1 MRDNYFEVV
10 QAATARDYRERVLE
24 TLQHLPPYSRTM
36 SKLRAALSNEW
47 VDFRT
52 LVPLVEADV
61 VIANTI
67 LRIANSALY
76 GRGSM
81 ASISR
86 AMTMLGLG
94 RLRNLILGLGL
105 NQICHRIATPPG
117 WPAKRFHFHSLA
129 TAVICDLLAARVP
142 VSGVDAAFSAGLFH
156 DFGKLL
162 IVTALP
168 EHFVRIRALQ
178 GAAQL
183 SAEECE
189 RQVLG
194 FTHGEISA
202 EALQRSA
209 MPGELVAA
217 ALYHHHPADDPT
229 VCEPGKPIRLSELV
243 HAADSFASGQGYG
256 VFPVEAARAEE
267 AATQADAAALP
278 LRAGIGDVP
287 ELAGEFQE
295 LFGSLTTAMGM

>member
-1 MRDNYFEVV
+1 MV
-10 QAATARDYRERVLE
+10 QAATDTDYRERVLE

-36 SKLRAALSNEW
+36 AKLRAALANEW

-86 AMTMLGLG
+86 AMAMLGLA

-105 NQICHRIATPPG
+105 NQICHRIQTPPG

-129 TAVICDLLAARVP
+129 TAVVCDLLAARVP

-168 EHFVRIRALQ
+168 EQFVRIRTLQ
-178 GAAQL
+178 SAAQV
-183 SAEECE
+183 SPEECE
-189 RQVLG
+189 QQILG

-202 EALQRSA
+202 EALRRSG
-209 MPGELVAA
+209 MPGALVAA
-217 ALYHHHPADDPT
+217 AQYHHHPADDST
-229 VCEPGKPIRLSELV
+229 DCEPGKPIRLSELV
-243 HAADSFASGQGYG
+243 QASDSFAIGLGYS
-256 VFPVEAARAEE
+256 VFPVESARPEEAVARAG
-267 AATQADAAALP
+267 AAALP
-278 LRAGIGDVP
+278 LRGGIGDVP
-287 ELAGEFQE
+287 QLAGEFQE

>member
-1 MRDNYFEVV
+1 MMR
-10 QAATARDYRERVLE
+10 TAVGTDSRERVLD
-24 TLQHLPPYSRTM
+24 TLQQLPPYSRTM
-36 SKLRAALSNEW
+36 TKLRAALANEW

-86 AMTMLGLG
+86 AMAMLGLS
-94 RLRNLILGLGL
+94 RLRDLILGLGL
-105 NQICHRIATPPG
+105 NQICHRIPTPPG

-129 TAVICDLLAARVP
+129 TAVVCDLLAVRVP
-142 VSGVDAAFSAGLFH
+142 VNGVDAAFSAGLFH

-168 EHFVRIRALQ
+168 EQFVRIRTLQ
-178 GAAQL
+178 GTSGL
-183 SAEECE
+183 TGEECE
-189 RQVLG
+189 REVLG
-194 FTHGEISA
+194 FTHSEISA
-202 EALQRSA
+202 EALLRSG
-209 MPGELVAA
+209 MPAELATA
-217 ALYHHHPADDPT
+217 ALYHHHPGDDT
-229 VCEPGKPIRLSELV
+229 TACEPGKPIRLSELV
-243 HAADSFASGQGYG
+243 HTANGLASGLGYSI
-256 VFPVEAARAEE
+256 FPVEAVKPQEALERAG
-267 AATQADAAALP
+267 AALAP
-278 LRAGIGDVP
+278 MQSRLVNTP

-295 LFGSLTTAMGM
+295 LFGSLTAAMGI

>member
-1 MRDNYFEVV
+1 M
-10 QAATARDYRERVLE
+10 A
-24 TLQHLPPYSRTM
+24 
-36 SKLRAALSNEW
+36 KLRSALANEW

-86 AMTMLGLG
+86 AMTMLGLS

-105 NQICHRIATPPG
+105 NQVCHKIQTPPG

-129 TAVICDLLAARVP
+129 TAVVCDLLASRVP
-142 VSGVDAAFSAGLFH
+142 VTGVDAAFSAGLFH

-168 EHFVRIRALQ
+168 EQFVRIRTLQ
-178 GAAQL
+178 GSGEL
-183 SAEECE
+183 TSEECE

-194 FTHGEISA
+194 FTHSEISA
-202 EALQRSA
+202 AALERSG
-209 MPGELVAA
+209 MPEELVAA
-217 ALYHHHPADDPT
+217 ALYHHHPEDDPT
-229 VCEPGKPIRLSELV
+229 VCEPGRPIRLSEVV
-243 HAADSFASGQGYG
+243 HAADELAGSLGYS
-256 VFPVEAARAEE
+256 VFPVDAARPEEVAER
-267 AATQADAAALP
+267 AVASPIPQ
-278 LRAGIGDVP
+278 RAGIGSVP

-295 LFGSLTTAMGM
+295 LFGSLTTAMGI

>member
-1 MRDNYFEVV
+1 MV
-10 QAATARDYRERVLE
+10 QAPANTDYRERVLE

-36 SKLRAALSNEW
+36 SKLRSALANEW

-86 AMTMLGLG
+86 AMTMLGLS

-105 NQICHRIATPPG
+105 NQVCHKIQTPPG

-129 TAVICDLLAARVP
+129 TAVVCDLLASRVP
-142 VSGVDAAFSAGLFH
+142 VTGVDAAFSAGLFH

-168 EHFVRIRALQ
+168 EQFVRIRALQ
-178 GAAQL
+178 
-183 SAEECE
+183 SAGQVSSEECE

-194 FTHGEISA
+194 FTHSEISA
-202 EALQRSA
+202 AALERSG

-217 ALYHHHPADDPT
+217 ALYHHHPEDDPS
-229 VCEPGKPIRLSELV
+229 VCEAGKPIRLSEVV
-243 HAADSFASGQGYG
+243 HAADELASGLGYS
-256 VFPVEAARAEE
+256 VFPVEAARPE
-267 AATQADAAALP
+267 AAAAVVEAAP
-278 LRAGIGDVP
+278 LWAGIGSVP

>member
-1 MRDNYFEVV
+1 MF
-10 QAATARDYRERVLE
+10 QTATATDDRERVLE
-24 TLQHLPPYSRTM
+24 ALHDLPPYSRTM
-36 SKLRAALSNEW
+36 QRLRAELANEW

-61 VIANTI
+61 VISNTI

-81 ASISR
+81 ASISG
-86 AMTMLGLG
+86 AMALMGLG

-105 NQICHRIATPPG
+105 NQICHKIATPPG

-129 TAVICDLLAARVP
+129 TAVVCDLLAARAP
-142 VSGVDAAFSAGLFH
+142 VSGADAAFSAGLFH

-168 EHFVRIRALQ
+168 EQFLRIRALRT
-178 GAAQL
+178 GGQL
-183 SAEECE
+183 SSEACE
-189 RQVLG
+189 LQILG

-202 EALQRSA
+202 EALRMSG

-217 ALYHHHPADDPT
+217 VQYHHHPEDDPT
-229 VCEPGKPIRLSELV
+229 AGEPGKPIRLSELV
-243 HAADSFASGQGYG
+243 HAADNFAREQGHG
-256 VFPVEAARAEE
+256 IFPMDAARPEE
-267 AATQADAAALP
+267 AKERARAAALP
-278 LRAGIGDVP
+278 SWMKVDDVP
-287 ELAGEFQE
+287 EMAGEFQE
-295 LFGSLTTAMGM
+295 LFGGLMTVMGM

>member
-1 MRDNYFEVV
+1 MT
-10 QAATARDYRERVLE
+10 QAVTVTDYRERVLD

-36 SKLRAALSNEW
+36 AKLRAALANEW

-86 AMTMLGLG
+86 AMAMLGLG

-105 NQICHRIATPPG
+105 NQICHKIQTPPG

-129 TAVICDLLAARVP
+129 TAVVCDLLAARVP

-168 EHFVRIRALQ
+168 EQFVRMRTLQ
-178 GAAQL
+178 GAGQL
-183 SAEECE
+183 SGEECE

-202 EALQRSA
+202 EALRRSA
-209 MPGELVAA
+209 MPTALVTA
-217 ALYHHHPADDPT
+217 ALYHHHPENDPT
-229 VCEPGKPIRLSELV
+229 ACEAGKPIRLSELV
-243 HAADSFASGQGYG
+243 HAADSFACGLGYSI
-256 VFPVEAARAEE
+256 FPVEAVKPEE
-267 AATQADAAALP
+267 ALERAGAALAP
-278 LRAGIGDVP
+278 MQSRLVNTP

-295 LFGSLTTAMGM
+295 LFGSLTSAMGI

>member
-1 MRDNYFEVV
+1 MI
-10 QAATARDYRERVLE
+10 QPATVIDYEERVLD

-36 SKLRAALSNEW
+36 SRLRGALANEW

-86 AMTMLGLG
+86 AMAMLGLT

-105 NQICHRIATPPG
+105 NQMCHKIQTPPG

-129 TAVICDLLAARVP
+129 TAVVCDLLACRVP
-142 VSGVDAAFSAGLFH
+142 VNGVDAAFSAGLFH

-168 EHFVRIRALQ
+168 EQFVRIRTMQ
-178 GAAQL
+178 GAGQL

-189 RQVLG
+189 REVLG
-194 FTHGEISA
+194 FTHSEMSA
-202 EALQRSA
+202 KALVRSG
-209 MPGELVAA
+209 MPNELATA
-217 ALYHHHPADDPT
+217 ALYHHHPDDDPT

-243 HAADSFASGQGYG
+243 YTANTLASELGHS
-256 VFPVEAARAEE
+256 VFPAEAAKPQPEMSPAG
-267 AATQADAAALP
+267 TDL
-278 LRAGIGDVP
+278 LRLQAGIFDVP
-287 ELAGEFQE
+287 DLAGEFQE

>member
-1 MRDNYFEVV
+1 MV
-10 QAATARDYRERVLE
+10 QAAMDTHYRERVLE

-36 SKLRAALSNEW
+36 SKLRAALASEW

-86 AMTMLGLG
+86 AMTMLGLT

-105 NQICHRIATPPG
+105 NQVCHKIQTPPG

-129 TAVICDLLAARVP
+129 TAVVCDLLASRVP
-142 VSGVDAAFSAGLFH
+142 VTGVDAAFSAGLFH

-168 EHFVRIRALQ
+168 EQFVRIRSLQ
-178 GAAQL
+178 GGGQL
-183 SAEECE
+183 PSEECE

-194 FTHGEISA
+194 FTHSEISA
-202 EALQRSA
+202 EALRRSG

-217 ALYHHHPADDPT
+217 AMYHHHPDDDPA
-229 VCEPGKPIRLSELV
+229 VCEPNKPIRLSELV
-243 HAADSFASGQGYG
+243 YAADHMAGGLGYG
-256 VFPVEAARAEE
+256 IFPVEATRPEEAVARA
-267 AATQADAAALP
+267 ATVP
-278 LRAGIGDVP
+278 LHLEIGNIP

>member
-1 MRDNYFEVV
+1 MA
-10 QAATARDYRERVLE
+10 QTATETGYRERVLE

-36 SKLRAALSNEW
+36 SKLRGALANEW

-86 AMTMLGLG
+86 AMTMLGLS

-105 NQICHRIATPPG
+105 NQICHKIPTPPG

-129 TAVICDLLAARVP
+129 TAVVCDLLASRVP
-142 VSGVDAAFSAGLFH
+142 VNGVDAAFSAGLFH

-168 EHFVRIRALQ
+168 EHFVRIRAMRSSGQ
-178 GAAQL
+178 FT
-183 SAEECE
+183 SEECE
-189 RQVLG
+189 RQILG
-194 FTHGEISA
+194 FTHSEISA
-202 EALQRSA
+202 EALERSG
-209 MPGELVAA
+209 MPAELVAA
-217 ALYHHHPADDPT
+217 ALYHHHPEDDPT
-229 VCEPGKPIRLSELV
+229 PNDPAKPIRLSELV
-243 HAADSFASGQGYG
+243 YTADKMASSLGYSI
-256 VFPVEAARAEE
+256 FPIEGRKPEE
-267 AATQADAAALP
+267 AAETVPAVPLP
-278 LRAGIGDVP
+278 LQTRIGDSP